1 MAVKQHDERRGM
13 VGLIARWNVDRD
25 GLHRCVLRRA
35 HERLA
40 QAANR
45 GHRLERR
52 IEQLLYEAE
61 IEFRRPAQ
69 RLRPLALRVSLRNAR
84 AGEQVGIVEQA
95 LIVVEGR
102 VAPGDRRDRIEM
114 RKVDGSSNLQRAL
127 QIAVAR
133 ACAEQQYQC
142 S

>member
-1 MAVKQHDERRGM
+1 
-13 VGLIARWNVDRD
+13 
-25 GLHRCVLRRA
+25 
-35 HERLA
+35 
-40 QAANR
+40 
-45 GHRLERR
+45 
-52 IEQLLYEAE
+52 
-61 IEFRRPAQ
+61 
-69 RLRPLALRVSLRNAR
+69 LRVSRWEAR
-84 AGEQVGIVEQA
+84 ASEQVGVVEQA